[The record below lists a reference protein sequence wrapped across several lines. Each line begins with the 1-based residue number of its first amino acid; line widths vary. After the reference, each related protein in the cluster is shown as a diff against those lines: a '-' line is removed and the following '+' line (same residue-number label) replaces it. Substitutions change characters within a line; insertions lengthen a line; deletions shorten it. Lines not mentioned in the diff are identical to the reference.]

1 MKRATE
7 QRAPGRSRKQ
17 QSLTALAIASL
28 ALAAGGCESGPESD
42 TAVARAPEPRARV
55 VGPRVGVRPIS
66 QAIGRVGEAAGPRAQ
81 LLTTQTLRGASTGP
95 VGAAPGAGAVDA
107 APGEERQVRY
117 AVRDAS
123 AADVLRVLV
132 GELLD
137 RPYLIGSGVQ
147 GQITFDLDTTMT
159 TAELESF
166 VGALASAFG
175 WTVQDRDGVLVFSGA
190 GDLAAAPEAPVVQ
203 GATAFADD
211 SPAVRVF
218 RFEHISPNDARSV
231 AAELT
236 NKATAKAVPVG
247 RYLIVAE
254 RTEQLSRLEDLFV
267 ALDRPSFEGVEIW
280 TYRLAHVRP
289 VEMVESLR
297 AIGTSAGLEAQ
308 SVAFIPLGATDKM
321 MVVSRDPTLQPLVRR
336 WVNQLDEPASAQSV
350 QRYLYRIQHY
360 DPAELQT
367 VLQQLLTGRAIIG
380 SGNATPGMMRLV
392 FAPLAKQIIVDAT
405 PAQYAE
411 LVEALSV
418 LDLPPQQVQLQ
429 AVIAEVT
436 LTDALE
442 YGVEYF
448 LSLQTGEGDIE
459 LIGDALSLTAS
470 TGSAF
475 FIASDGFALIE
486 ALDRESDVTVL
497 STPTITMRDGVEAT
511 IQVGGETPVVQS
523 VIDSGGQTGGTSD
536 LRNEI
541 VYRDTGITLTVQ
553 PEINESG
560 YVTLRILQEVSDA
573 VANSVSG
580 IDSPEFTT
588 RLIET
593 EVVAPHGATL
603 LLGGIVDANQTSR
616 IDRIPI
622 LGELPLLGPLFS
634 MSRDSVERTELI
646 ITVTPTI
653 IDDPTFGPSLTSDF
667 IKSARG
673 VEVAIAAW
681 PEALPADLL
690 ESARPLDPPADP
702 ERPAPEGDAPIED
715 DDGEDG
721 VEDRGPVGLGPA
733 WRGFG
738 LGWLADLF
746 IVAGG

>member
-1 MKRATE
+1 MMT
-7 QRAPGRSRKQ
+7 
-17 QSLTALAIASL
+17 IAMTLSGL
-28 ALAAGGCESGPESD
+28 ALLAGGCESSRQADAPIAQGPE
-42 TAVARAPEPRARV
+42 TQPRV
-55 VGPRVGVRPIS
+55 VQPRVGVRPIS

-81 LLTTQTLRGASTGP
+81 LLTTQTLRAPSKGP
-95 VGAAPGAGAVDA
+95 IGAAPDGGVLDA

-117 AVRDAS
+117 TVREAP

-132 GELLD
+132 GELLE
-137 RPYLIGSGVQ
+137 RPYLIASGVQ

-159 TAELESF
+159 TAEIEAF

-190 GDLAAAPEAPVVQ
+190 ADLASAPEAPVIE
-203 GATAFADD
+203 GDAAFESDA
-211 SPAVRVF
+211 PAVRVF
-218 RFEHISPNDARSV
+218 RFDHISPNDARSV

-236 NKATAKAVPVG
+236 NKATARAVAAG
-247 RYLIVAE
+247 QYLVVAE
-254 RTEQLSRLEDLFV
+254 RTEQLNRLADLFA

-289 VEMVESLR
+289 AEMADTLR
-297 AIGTSAGLEAQ
+297 AIGNSAGLAQ
-308 SVAFIPLGATDKM
+308 ESVAFIPLGATDKM
-321 MVVSRDPTLQPLVRR
+321 MVVSRDATLQPMVRR
-336 WVNQLDEPASAQSV
+336 WVSQLDEAPDEQSV

-367 VLQQLLTGRAIIG
+367 VMQQLLTGRAAIG
-380 SGNATPGMMRLV
+380 SANATPGMMRLV

-411 LVEALSV
+411 LVEILSV

-448 LSLQTGEGDIE
+448 LSLETGEGDIE

-475 FIASDGFALIE
+475 FVASDGFALIE

-497 STPTITMRDGVEAT
+497 STPTVTMRDGVEAT
-511 IQVGGETPVVQS
+511 IQVGGETPIVQS

-541 VYRDTGITLTVQ
+541 VYRDTGITLTVE
-553 PEINESG
+553 PDINESG
-560 YVTLRILQEVSDA
+560 YVTLRLVQEVSDA
-573 VANSVSG
+573 VSNTVSG

-588 RLIET
+588 RLLET

-603 LLGGIVDANQTSR
+603 LLGGIVEANQTSR

-634 MSRDSVERTELI
+634 MNRDSVERTELI
-646 ITVTPTI
+646 ITITPTI
-653 IDDPTFGPSLTSDF
+653 IDDPNMASGLTSDF

-673 VEVAIAAW
+673 VESAIAAW
-681 PEALPADLL
+681 PEAVPAELL
-690 ESARPLDPPADP
+690 ENVRPLDPPAEP
-702 ERPAPEGDAPIED
+702 EQPESEGDLPIE
-715 DDGEDG
+715 E
-721 VEDRGPVGLGPA
+721 ESGPVGTGPG

-738 LGWLADLF
+738 FGWLADVF
-746 IVAGG
+746 AVAGR